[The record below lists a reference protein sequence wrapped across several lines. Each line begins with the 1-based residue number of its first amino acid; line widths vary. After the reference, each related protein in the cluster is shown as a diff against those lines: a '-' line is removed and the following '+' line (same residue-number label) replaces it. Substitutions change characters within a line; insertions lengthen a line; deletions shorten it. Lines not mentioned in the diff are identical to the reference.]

1 MIPYIKFIIILLC
14 GSIGLLLFI
23 CDITTDSELIW
34 ILGTITRV
42 AVSIALLYCSHKLI
56 IKWYKSIPFLKNF
69 IKL

>member
-1 MIPYIKFIIILLC
+1 MIPFIKSIIILLC
-14 GSIGLLLFI
+14 GVVGLLLLI

-42 AVSIALLYCSHKLI
+42 AVSVALLYGSHKLI

-69 IKL
+69 FKL

>member
-1 MIPYIKFIIILLC
+1 MIPFIKSIIILLC
-14 GSIGLLLFI
+14 GVVGLLLLI

-42 AVSIALLYCSHKLI
+42 AISVALLYCSHKLI

-69 IKL
+69 FKL

>member
-1 MIPYIKFIIILLC
+1 MIPFIKSIIILLC
-14 GSIGLLLFI
+14 GVVGLLLLI

-42 AVSIALLYCSHKLI
+42 ATSVALLYCSHKLI

-69 IKL
+69 FKL